1 MRGVVLALGWHVWLQ
16 LGGLCVDELDSG
28 FVVKA
33 PRACDKMQ
41 HAARDHEKHGE
52 QVECI
57 RTSLPRTPLILILRR
72 VP

>member
-1 MRGVVLALGWHVWLQ
+1 M
-16 LGGLCVDELDSG
+16 DELVWG

-33 PRACDKMQ
+33 TRDCDEMQ
-41 HAARDHEKHGE
+41 HAAHDHEKHGE
-52 QVECI
+52 QVECM